1 MVPSANVTYKQ
12 LPVDAPEENND
23 VESVPEIEL
32 TNVDNNCENVVG
44 CGDLK
49 LKIMCKEKVYFVKV
63 NGTQTIDDLK
73 GVIETASNVL
83 KIHQRLI
90 FNGKLLKNNNE
101 LVSFH
106 NINNES
112 TLHLFPI
119 MNRTTTIEDG
129 IIQPESSNIS
139 SNQSNLMPQYPVVV
153 DPTILQT
160 LREVKLWSLILVF
173 VSSMS
178 LFNNVTLL
186 LSPQQNTVRT
196 QLDNIYVWLEFGT
209 STLGIY
215 VAQLGLVS
223 VRTLDVNTVKKYF
236 NMLVILAIASTI
248 KSVLWVFDVVQ
259 QLATVMEN
267 VQEAK
272 TNDKSDENANTDDLY
287 YGNFSDDKVNKQIM
301 HDFTIQA
308 SIISFFIIFCWI
320 VCVKRA
326 LMLRQTTVMYSN
338 LNVNNT
344 VNS

>member
-1 MVPSANVTYKQ
+1 MVPSTNVTYKQ
-12 LPVDAPEENND
+12 LPADAPEENID

-32 TNVDNNCENVVG
+32 TNVDNNCENIVG
-44 CGDLK
+44 CGELK
-49 LKIMCKEKVYFVKV
+49 LRIMCKEKVYFVKV
-63 NGTQTIDDLK
+63 NGTQTIDELK
-73 GVIETASNVL
+73 NVIETASNVL
-83 KIHQRLI
+83 KINQRLI
-90 FNGKLLKNNNE
+90 FNGKLLKNSNE

-106 NINNES
+106 NINNDS
-112 TLHLFPI
+112 TLHLFPM
-119 MNRTTTIEDG
+119 MNRATTIEDG
-129 IIQPESSNIS
+129 IIQPEVSNFS
-139 SNQSNLMPQYPVVV
+139 GNQPTLMPQHPAVV

-160 LREVKLWSLILVF
+160 LREVKIWSLILLF
-173 VSSMS
+173 ISSMS

-186 LSPQQNTVRT
+186 LSPQQNTTTT

-209 STLGIY
+209 STCGIY

-236 NMLVILAIASTI
+236 NMLVVLAIASTI

-259 QLATVMEN
+259 QLATVMDN
-267 VQEAK
+267 AQEAE
-272 TNDKSDENANTDDLY
+272 TSDKSDESSNTDDLY
-287 YGNFSDDKVNKQIM
+287 YGNFHDDEVNKQIM

-308 SIISFFIIFCWI
+308 SVISFFIIFCWI